1 MANNNLFKIEFGV
14 TFPSKSYK
22 GLLSKLKTFV
32 SYCATV
38 GIHQADGKKKVI
50 RRYNTTNKKGKKSTH
65 IAGKSHRMNVVKLA
79 YQNEFGA
86 TINLKTKYKTTKFT
100 RKIVINRKYARV
112 TRVATRKYSE
122 ISDKQGYLLLDKQG
136 NFVAYFKK
144 SITIPPRPFLTK
156 LLKEKDMKF
165 SALISQ
171 VLLDTFVT
179 RKYTSSKAIHK
190 ITQLTQ
196 LKVKQNI
203 RLTTPKNNELTK
215 KAKGFNQPLVDEKD
229 RILKAI
235 KYKVYSKL
243 NITDSKGRA
252 MLKEQFEGV
261 KYLDKLLKSSK
272 VFDKIVEESNYTTKS
287 FKYKGINPNYVDKKA
302 LDKLEKYNV
311 HDLTSTI
318 TKLF

>member
-1 MANNNLFKIEFGV
+1 MSNNLFKIDFNV
-14 TFPSKSYK
+14 TFPSRSYK
-22 GLLSKLKTFV
+22 GLLNKLKTFV

-50 RRYNTTNKKGKKSTH
+50 RRYSTTNKKGKNINH

-112 TRVATRKYSE
+112 TRLATRKYSE
-122 ISDKQGYLLLDKQG
+122 ISDNQGYLLLDKQG
-136 NFVAYFKK
+136 KFVAYFKNQIK
-144 SITIPPRPFLTK
+144 IPPRPFLTK

-165 SALISQ
+165 SALVSQ
-171 VLLDTFVT
+171 ILLDTFVT

-190 ITQLTQ
+190 IAQLTQ
-196 LKVKQNI
+196 LKVQQNI
-203 RLTTPKNNELTK
+203 RSATPKASELTK

-235 KYKVYSKL
+235 KYKVYSKM
-243 NITDSKGRA
+243 NIPGSKGQLA
-252 MLKEQFEGV
+252 LQKQNI
-261 KYLDKLLKSSK
+261 KHIDKLLKSAK
-272 VFDKIVEESNYTTKS
+272 VFDKIIEESNYTTKS
-287 FKYKGINPNYVDKKA
+287 FKYKGINPNYKDKS
-302 LDKLEKYNV
+302 LENLRPDSV

-318 TKLF
+318 NKLF

>member
-1 MANNNLFKIEFGV
+1 MSDNLFKIDFNV
-14 TFPSKSYK
+14 TFPSRSYK
-22 GLLSKLKTFV
+22 GLLNKLKTFV

-50 RRYNTTNKKGKKSTH
+50 RRYSTTNRKGKNINH

-112 TRVATRKYSE
+112 TRLATRKYSE

-136 NFVAYFKK
+136 KFVAYFKNQIK
-144 SITIPPRPFLTK
+144 IPPRPFLTK

-165 SALISQ
+165 SALVSQ
-171 VLLDTFVT
+171 ILLDTFVT

-190 ITQLTQ
+190 IAQLTQ

-203 RLTTPKNNELTK
+203 RSATPKASELTK
-215 KAKGFNQPLVDEKD
+215 KAKGFNQPLVDEED

-235 KYKVYSKL
+235 KYKVYSKM
-243 NITDSKGRA
+243 NIPGSKGQLA
-252 MLKEQFEGV
+252 LQKQTI
-261 KYLDKLLKSSK
+261 KHIDKLLKSAK
-272 VFDKIVEESNYTTKS
+272 VFDKIIEESNYTTKS
-287 FKYKGINPNYVDKKA
+287 FKYKGINPNYKDKS
-302 LDKLEKYNV
+302 LENLRPDSV

>member
-1 MANNNLFKIEFGV
+1 MSNNLFKIDLNV
-14 TFPSKSYK
+14 TFPSRSYK

-50 RRYNTTNKKGKKSTH
+50 RRYSTTNKKGKKSNH

-156 LLKEKDMKF
+156 ILKEYDSKLDTAI
-165 SALISQ
+165 SYILI
-171 VLLDTFVT
+171 DTFVA
-179 RKYTSSKAIHK
+179 RKYTSSQAINK
-190 ITQLTQ
+190 IAGLVK
-196 LKVKQNI
+196 LKVQQNI
-203 RLTTPKNNELTK
+203 RLTTPKNSELTK

-243 NITDSKGRA
+243 NIPDSKGRV

-261 KYLDKLLKSSK
+261 KRLDKLLKSSK
-272 VFDKIVEESNYTTKS
+272 VFDKIIEETNYTSKT
-287 FKYKGINPNYVDKKA
+287 FRYKGLNPNAKNYFSDYVTEGVKNMK
-302 LDKLEKYNV
+302 
-311 HDLTSTI
+311 H
-318 TKLF
+318 LF